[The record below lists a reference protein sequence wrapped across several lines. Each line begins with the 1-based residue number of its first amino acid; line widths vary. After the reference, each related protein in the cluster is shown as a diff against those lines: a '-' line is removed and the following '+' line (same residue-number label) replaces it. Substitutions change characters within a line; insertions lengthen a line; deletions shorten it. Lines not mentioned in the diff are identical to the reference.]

1 MGHHG
6 GVIDGFL
13 TGQLLVA
20 SPSLADDSFDR
31 AVVLVVDHD
40 EAGALGVVIN
50 RPSTIDVGAI
60 LPDWHVYSSKPAVV
74 FDGGPVGRDSA
85 LALGALLP
93 TRTPDT
99 GEPLGFR
106 QFFGQLGLVDLD
118 AAPEEVAGDIGA
130 LRVFAGYAGWAPD
143 QLEQEV
149 SQGAWFVVDSLPDD
163 PFDTQPDE
171 LWHTVLRRQPGS
183 LSWMASYPDDPTMN

>member
-1 MGHHG
+1 MSHAG
-6 GVIDGFL
+6 GEIDGFL
-13 TGQLLVA
+13 TGELVGA
-20 SPSLADDSFDR
+20 SPSMADDSFDG
-31 AVVLVVDHD
+31 AEVLVVDHD

-93 TRTPDT
+93 SRTPDT

-106 QFFGQLGLVDLD
+106 QFFGHLGLVDLD
-118 AAPEEVAGDIGA
+118 AAPEDVAGDIGA

-149 SQGAWFVVDSLPDD
+149 SQGAWFVVDSLPED
-163 PFDTQPDE
+163 PFHTQPDE
-171 LWHTVLRRQPGS
+171 LWHEVLRRQPGS
-183 LSWMASYPDDPTMN
+183 MSWLASYPDDPTMN